1 MHAVFGKISDA
12 YGTAECLKPPEAVAG
27 VWRRE
32 VVARLLVAHADPWK
46 PCAALGLLPGQ
57 HALLQV
63 PALSV
68 VRYDL
73 ALTYTKQSC
82 SARPQENKQASM
94 CRICADNRRP

>member
-1 MHAVFGKISDA
+1 MHAVFGKELNPF
-12 YGTAECLKPPEAVAG
+12 GTAECVKPSEAVAG

-63 PALSV
+63 PAPSV
-68 VRYDL
+68 VRYEL
-73 ALTYTKQSC
+73 PLTCTKQSC
-82 SARPQENKQASM
+82 SARP
-94 CRICADNRRP
+94 